1 MNIAAHS
8 GQSRL
13 GHGHFRK
20 KLSPSEAEGV
30 AEGFRGGRQP
40 RPPLPASRACS
51 SQCGAPAALRK
62 RFHRNGFAL
71 VITLMMMV
79 LLTLLAVG
87 LLSLSS
93 IALRASARGKD
104 MAVAKA
110 NARLAL
116 MMAVGELQ
124 KSLGPDKAVTA
135 ASDINTPNPAKPNL
149 AGVWQSWDYNPLS
162 PPDYGTEKSSR
173 FRKWLVSSG
182 NLTDVESQSFV
193 DSNWSAETVELY
205 GQGSLG
211 SSAKA
216 NDKVQAGLVM
226 VDSGDPIQG
235 AYAWHVS
242 DESMKARVN
251 VYRDP
256 GATTLA
262 QKVSLAGGHRPMAD
276 KVKGLDGV
284 EASFLPTDETSA
296 KYGNAAQMQ
305 HKLITS
311 EQFSILGGA
320 GSFGAYRHSLTPY
333 SQGLLTNVRKGSLK
347 KDLSL
352 ALASPSLPNNLKGR
366 IYQSMLSI
374 QDGSSTPYNSDPYW
388 SRLAD
393 YHNIYTR
400 GGGLNVKSVSG
411 EAYKID
417 VSADDTKISSI
428 ADPPKSYP
436 VAPVMA
442 RLDIYVTA
450 VARARCWTANENGM
464 HINLCPVI
472 TLINPYS
479 HRISFKKLKYDFNNI
494 PIGVRLWTECWNG
507 WYNAKIV
514 PVGKMAGAMRGEED
528 ISYYNSDFTLYLGDW
543 SNHSPIS
550 SSNSVKGDIT
560 LEPGQS
566 MLFAPYIDPKSSM
579 TNNLVWSRQKWNKQQ
594 LGTFDPNARESR
606 NLKLAPGFRG
616 LYSGDERLNMNPV
629 YLPYSTYEPT
639 HWADLGYPIH
649 FQTDN
654 KELMIQV
661 GITDDPKTVAV
672 RGATD
677 AAGLA
682 AAPQLGTTPQTK
694 FSLSCSLTTPDGKE
708 NVVGGYEYD
717 FADKDK
723 FDDLLNM
730 PKKVVAGMASKSDNP
745 NRALIYPKSGTK
757 LFTFDMFE
765 GENTLYTKY
774 NNARTFARF
783 TLSAKTT
790 RGGVYETDSRQAQ
803 AGAQNVLKDGQLPT
817 KPFLNENFA
826 IPIVCV
832 DLANQKRG
840 DCPYEMN
847 LVTYGGNAGEVED
860 DLEIMEDNE
869 APVLTGST
877 VVNAQKSGVLFDLP
891 TGPLTAISDLRR
903 SNVLSSQHPPFTMH
917 PVANSKVPPAL
928 STNQVVSSNA
938 SHNLLD
944 HAFLFN
950 HSVYDNF
957 FFSSVADQDG
967 ATAKNRWSDFL
978 HRRNPLTARS
988 LQPYLPEGQTM
999 QEAERVVDGSSTP
1012 YDKIAQY
1019 LMTQAPFNVNS
1030 TNVQAWKAVLSSLAK
1045 TNITYYDSAKRSERS
1060 ELVDGIPLVGQNFPG
1075 GKSTDE
1081 SAGLATVDERT
1092 AYWNG
1097 YRKLSDAQIEALA
1110 GKIVEQVRLRGPFLS
1125 FSEFVNRR
1133 IGKNSQLTR
1142 MGALEAAIENS
1153 GLNAGMFANQVNIRA
1168 TDVTDEK
1175 NFDYKTPE
1183 VLTGNPAEGAP
1194 SWVMQGDV
1202 MKVLEPGGTVRP
1214 DTFVIRVVGQ
1224 ARNST
1229 GVTAQ
1234 AYAEAVVQRYP
1245 DFIDLTD
1252 RPDKEYSNL
1261 SSSNQK
1267 FGRKFRIV
1275 AFRWLQRDEI

>member
-1 MNIAAHS
+1 MNFAAHS

-30 AEGFRGGRQP
+30 AEGVRGGRQP
-40 RPPLPASRACS
+40 RAPLPASRACS

-62 RFHRNGFAL
+62 RFRRNGFSL
-71 VITLMMMV
+71 VVTLMMMV
-79 LLTLLAVG
+79 LLTVMAVG

-93 IALRASARGKD
+93 IALRATTRGND

-124 KSLGPDKAVTA
+124 KSLGPDQAVTA
-135 ASDINTPNPAKPNL
+135 ASDINTSNPAKPNL
-149 AGVWQSWDYNPLS
+149 VGVWQSWDYNPLS
-162 PPDYGTEKSSR
+162 SPDYATEKSSR

-182 NLTDVESQSFV
+182 NLTDVDSQSFV
-193 DSNWSAETVELY
+193 DSKWSEETVELY

-211 SSAKA
+211 SSATA

-226 VDSGDPIQG
+226 VDRGDPIQG

-276 KVKGLDGV
+276 RVKGLDGV
-284 EASFLPTDETSA
+284 EASFLPTDETST
-296 KYGNAAQMQ
+296 KYDNAAQMQ
-305 HKLITS
+305 YKLITS

-352 ALASPSLPNNLKGR
+352 ALASPSLPKNLSGR

-374 QDGSSTPYNSDPYW
+374 EDGSSKPYNSDPYW

-400 GGGLNVKSVSG
+400 GGGMNVKSVSG
-411 EAYKID
+411 EAYIID
-417 VSADDTKISSI
+417 VYDEGDTKISSI
-428 ADPPKSYP
+428 VNPPKSYP

-450 VARARCWTANENGM
+450 VVRPRCWVNGNGM

-479 HRISFKKLKYDFNNI
+479 HRISFKKLKYDFNNV
-494 PIGVRLWTECWNG
+494 PIGVRLYVGKNNS
-507 WYNAKIV
+507 WYNDRIV
-514 PVGKMAGAMRGEED
+514 PVGKMAGAAKGETD
-528 ISYYNSDFTLYLGDW
+528 LTHYNSYFTLYLGDW

-566 MLFAPYIDPKSSM
+566 MIFAPYIDPNSSM
-579 TNNLVWSRQKWNKQQ
+579 ANNLRYSTKWYKKQ
-594 LGTFDPNARESR
+594 LDTFDPNARESR

-629 YLPYSTYEPT
+629 YAPYTIIAAGDPT
-639 HWADLGYPIH
+639 NWNTLGYPIH
-649 FQTDN
+649 FGTEDT
-654 KELMIQV
+654 ELILQV
-661 GITDDPKTVAV
+661 GIADDPKTVTL
-672 RGATD
+672 RGAT
-677 AAGLA
+677 GL
-682 AAPQLGTTPQTK
+682 APQLGTTPQTK
-694 FSLSCSLTTPDGKE
+694 FSLSCSLTTPDGTE
-708 NVVGGYEYD
+708 SVVGGYEYD

-730 PKKVVAGMASKSDNP
+730 PKKVVAGKGSKDDNV
-745 NRALIYPKSGTK
+745 NRALKYPRPGTQIFAFEM
-757 LFTFDMFE
+757 LE
-765 GENTLYTKY
+765 GENTLYTNY

-803 AGAQNVLKDGQLPT
+803 GGAQNVLKDGQLPT

-826 IPIVCV
+826 IPLACV

-840 DCPYEMN
+840 DFPYEMN

-860 DLEIMEDNE
+860 DLEILENNE

-877 VVNAQKSGVLFDLP
+877 VVNAQKSGALFDLP
-891 TGPLTAISDLRR
+891 AGPLTAISDLRR

-928 STNQVVSSNA
+928 STNQVVRSNA

-944 HAFLFN
+944 HTFLFN

-978 HRRNPLTARS
+978 NRRNPLTARS
-988 LQPYLPEGQTM
+988 LQPYLPEGQTL
-999 QEAERVVDGSSTP
+999 QDAEGVVDGSSTP

-1045 TNITYYDSAKRSERS
+1045 TNITYYDTAKGSERS
-1060 ELVDGIPLVGQNFPG
+1060 ELVGGIPLVGQNFPS

-1081 SAGLATVDERT
+1081 RADLATVDGRT
-1092 AYWNG
+1092 AHWNG
-1097 YRKLSDAQIEALA
+1097 YRKLSDVQIEALA

-1133 IGKNSQLTR
+1133 IGTNSQLTR

-1168 TDVTDEK
+1168 TDVTDEN

-1224 ARNST
+1224 ARDSA

-1245 DFIDLTD
+1245 EFVDLTD
-1252 RPDKEYSNL
+1252 SPDKEYSNL
-1261 SSSNQK
+1261 NSLNQK